1 MVSAYVMIKSD
12 LGMQNDVYTKI
23 LKINGVKKAHTI
35 AGPWDLIAF
44 VESEEINTLG
54 KTVISRIQNLK
65 GIRDTMTCIVVEP
78 I

>member
-1 MVSAYVMIKSD
+1 MISAYVMIKSD

-35 AGPWDLIAF
+35 VGPWDLVTF
-44 VESEEINTLG
+44 VESEDVNTLA

>member
-1 MVSAYVMIKSD
+1 MISAYVMIKSE
-12 LGMQNDVYTKI
+12 LGVQNDVFTKV

-35 AGPWDLIAF
+35 VGPWDLIAF
-44 VESEEINTLG
+44 VESEDINTLG